1 MTGRN
6 LILQRVVG
14 ALYILAGIGKFFPQ
28 LESVEGR
35 LDDAS
40 EANRGTVISGPVDW
54 LDRHPAAV
62 MWFVA
67 VAMVAAGV
75 ALLWNHRR
83 LVIAALYGQL
93 LMLVLFVV
101 ILVSSVPEILVM
113 DAAFFAAAI
122 YLLYRYHASPGA
134 RTPAP
139 AGPTPEG
146 R

>member
-1 MTGRN
+1 MTGRT

-40 EANRGTVISGPVDW
+40 EANRGTVISDPVDW
-54 LDRHPAAV
+54 LARHPTGV

-67 VAMVAAGV
+67 LAMVAAGL
-75 ALLWNHRR
+75 ALLWNRR
-83 LVIAALYGQL
+83 ALVIAALYGQL

-101 ILVSSVPEILVM
+101 ILVSSVPQILVL

-122 YLLYRYHASPGA
+122 HLLHRYHASGRA
-134 RTPAP
+134 TAAAP
-139 AGPTPEG
+139 TDPTPEA

>member
-6 LILQRVVG
+6 LILQRIVG

-40 EANRGTVISGPVDW
+40 EANQAGVISGFVDW
-54 LDRHPAAV
+54 LDGHPTGV

-75 ALLWNHRR
+75 ALLWNRR
-83 LVIAALYGQL
+83 GLVIAALYGQL
-93 LMLVLFVV
+93 LMLVMFVI
-101 ILVSSVPEILVM
+101 ILVSSVPQILVM

-122 YLLYRYHASPGA
+122 YLLYRYHSSPGGRVAAPSGPSREA
-134 RTPAP
+134 R
-139 AGPTPEG
+139 
-146 R
+146 